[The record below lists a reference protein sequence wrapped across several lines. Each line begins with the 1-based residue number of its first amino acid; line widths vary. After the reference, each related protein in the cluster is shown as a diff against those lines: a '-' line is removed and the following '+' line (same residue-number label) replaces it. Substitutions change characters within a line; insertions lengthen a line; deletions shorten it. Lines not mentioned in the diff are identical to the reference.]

1 MANAEQK
8 VAPLGGDEQSSDF
21 SQRVTFTYMIGVYVA
36 VNAISDL
43 YLLVEGPDCAYMK
56 TQYVQGNHDWNS
68 TLTSVS
74 GFHRVAN
81 TALHPV
87 QMSGAREE
95 GVLEALLR
103 IAERPAVPAV
113 ALTSMPMAFI
123 TGADYE
129 RLSRIV
135 TQRTGKPSI
144 HIPGKSLSGDWLD
157 GYEEV
162 LIALANQL
170 ELSGGQLDERKV
182 GIVGYMHDRNEEDH
196 GGNQRELR
204 RMVEALDLELGS
216 VWLSG
221 SRFQDLLGVRD
232 CGTLLS
238 LPYGRKA
245 ARRLAKRTGAR
256 LVEMPLPF
264 GLGASEAWVRKLGEL
279 FGREKQADR
288 FVDRELSLVVPKL
301 EWVIPFLFQGRGV
314 AFVGDP
320 HLLPG
325 FSEIVGMLGARLRY
339 AIITNRPLHARG
351 LEERVPGV
359 PTCVHPKM
367 KQLMRF
373 VAGHAKR
380 DKPDLLVTNNTGIA
394 GSDGAILEFG
404 FPSGFRHALYDR
416 PFLGFAGALA
426 FIDDMA
432 NAIRMHEVELARRN
446 LILGGGMAR
455 LIAGH

>member
-1 MANAEQK
+1 MDNAGHT
-8 VAPLGGDEQSSDF
+8 VARPEAQEPASDF

-43 YLLVEGPDCAYMK
+43 YMLVEGPDCAYMK

-68 TLTSVS
+68 TITSVS

-81 TALHPV
+81 TALHPAH
-87 QMSGAREE
+87 MSGSREE
-95 GVLEALLR
+95 GVLESLLR

-135 TQRTGKPSI
+135 TDRTGKPAI

-157 GYEEV
+157 GYQEV
-162 LIALANQL
+162 LTALANQL
-170 ELSGGQLDERKV
+170 DLSGGRVDERKV
-182 GIVGYMHDRNEEDH
+182 GIVGYLYDRNEEDH
-196 GGNQRELR
+196 GANLRELR
-204 RMVEALDLELGS
+204 RMLEALDLEPGA

-221 SRFQDLLGVRD
+221 SRFGDLAAVRD
-232 CGTLLS
+232 CGTILS

-245 ARRLAKRTGAR
+245 AKRIARRTGAR

-264 GLGASEAWVRKLGEL
+264 GLEASEGWVRKLGSL
-279 FGREKQADR
+279 FGRDKQAEA
-288 FVDRELSLVVPKL
+288 FIDRELSRIVPKL
-301 EWVIPFLFQGRGV
+301 EWVIPFLFQGRSV
-314 AFVGDP
+314 AFVGEP
-320 HLLPG
+320 HVLPG
-325 FSEIVGMLGARLRY
+325 FAEIIGMLGARLRY
-339 AIITNRPLHARG
+339 AIVTNRPLHARG
-351 LEERVPGV
+351 LQEQLPDVEL
-359 PTCVHPKM
+359 CVHPKM

-373 VAGHAKR
+373 VMRRAPE

-394 GSDGAILEFG
+394 GSEGAILEFG

-416 PFLGFAGALA
+416 PFLGFSGALA

-432 NAIRMHEVELARRN
+432 NALRMHEVELARRT
-446 LILGGGMAR
+446 LIASGGMLR
-455 LIAGH
+455 PIAGH